1 MLKTKGDGFF
11 IFFVILLFL
20 IAASLQYA
28 MILNGDVSYLI
39 YLSKEMLSG
48 KTYGSPGF
56 LETNPPLIFF
66 LYLPVVF
73 LEKYISFKQSSL
85 FQFYIFSLSAL
96 SFFIS
101 FFILKKVIKEKN
113 FLYIFSLVLLF
124 CLLFL
129 PGAHFGQRD
138 HLFLIFVFPYI
149 FSCAFELE
157 NKKISPPLALLIGVM
172 AGFGFSMKP
181 YFLFSFVFIECYFV
195 FKRGRFFA
203 WIRPE
208 SVCILTMMIA
218 YLMSVILFFPR
229 YFIIIL
235 PLVKTFYFI
244 AIKEPWWEVLISPL
258 VLFPLSAC
266 FIFVFFK
273 NKKNEHL
280 DLKKVLLLVFSGTL
294 LTLLST
300 QTSWFY
306 HALPLL
312 SMACLLLSFPFEEQV
327 SLCLKG
333 KSMISFQALKLVS
346 TAFFFNFIILFFHK
360 NSSSVLLVEVYFL
373 FLVFYFFSSH
383 PCRRYVERFF
393 RTVSVVLL
401 FFVVFFIPLVTV
413 IASVIYTIEEKKTYG
428 KSAMFSYLADTSGA
442 QSVLCFSRFRYCSL
456 LEEYTKSSYVSYYS
470 SLWWVRGVTRL
481 TKNKKLDVK
490 EQELKKY
497 LFEKTAEEI
506 NYFKPHWIL
515 LQSGIRNPEVPFEV
529 VISLFSES
537 GKFNE
542 AWSHYKF
549 KTTIDEHQIYER
561 VETRNK
567 GVIKTRV

>member
-20 IAASLQYA
+20 IAVSLQYA

-39 YLSKEMLSG
+39 YLAKEMLSG

-66 LYLPVVF
+66 LYLPVVL
-73 LEKYISFKQSSL
+73 LEKYISLKQSGL
-85 FQFYIFSLSAL
+85 FQFYVFFLSAL
-96 SFFIS
+96 SFLIS
-101 FFILKKVIKEKN
+101 FSILKKIIKEKKL
-113 FLYIFSLVLLF
+113 LYIFSLVLLF

-129 PGAHFGQRD
+129 PSSHFGQRE
-138 HLFLIFVFPYI
+138 HLFLIFIFPYV
-149 FSCAFELE
+149 FASVFELK
-157 NKKISPPLALLIGVM
+157 NKKISPLLAFFIGVM

-195 FKRGRFFA
+195 FKKRHFFD
-203 WIRPE
+203 WIRLE
-208 SVCILTMMIA
+208 SVCILTIIIG
-218 YLMSVILFFPR
+218 YLISVILFFPT
-229 YFIIIL
+229 YFTIIL

-244 AIKEPWWEVLISPL
+244 AIKELWWEVLTSPL
-258 VLFPLSAC
+258 VLFPLSAVSL
-266 FIFVFFK
+266 FVFFK
-273 NKKNEHL
+273 NKKNEYP
-280 DLKKVLLLVFSGTL
+280 DLSKVLLLVFLGTL
-294 LTLLST
+294 LTLFST

-312 SMACLLLSFPFEEQV
+312 SMACLLLSFSFEEQV
-327 SLCLKG
+327 GLCLKG
-333 KSMISFQALKLVS
+333 KSMISFQALKLAS
-346 TAFFFNFIILFFHK
+346 IAFFFNFIILFFHK

-373 FLVFYFFSSH
+373 FLVFYLFSSH

-428 KSAMFSYLADTSGA
+428 KSGMFAYLTDTSVA

-456 LEEYTKSSYVSYYS
+456 LEEYTQSAYISYYPS
-470 SLWWVRGVTRL
+470 MWWVRGVTRL
-481 TKNKKLDVK
+481 TKSKKLDVK

-537 GKFNE
+537 GKFKE

>member
-73 LEKYISFKQSSL
+73 LENYISFKQSSL
-85 FQFYIFSLSAL
+85 FH
-96 SFFIS
+96 
-101 FFILKKVIKEKN
+101 
-113 FLYIFSLVLLF
+113 FLN
-124 CLLFL
+124 
-129 PGAHFGQRD
+129 
-138 HLFLIFVFPYI
+138 FVFPFI
-149 FSCAFELE
+149 FSCAYELE
-157 NKKISPPLALLIGVM
+157 NKKNSPPLALLIGVM

-195 FKRGRFFA
+195 FKRGRFFS

-300 QTSWFY
+300 QTSWF
-306 HALPLL
+306 
-312 SMACLLLSFPFEEQV
+312 
-327 SLCLKG
+327 
-333 KSMISFQALKLVS
+333 
-346 TAFFFNFIILFFHK
+346 
-360 NSSSVLLVEVYFL
+360 
-373 FLVFYFFSSH
+373 
-383 PCRRYVERFF
+383 
-393 RTVSVVLL
+393 
-401 FFVVFFIPLVTV
+401 
-413 IASVIYTIEEKKTYG
+413 
-428 KSAMFSYLADTSGA
+428 
-442 QSVLCFSRFRYCSL
+442 
-456 LEEYTKSSYVSYYS
+456 
-470 SLWWVRGVTRL
+470 
-481 TKNKKLDVK
+481 
-490 EQELKKY
+490 
-497 LFEKTAEEI
+497 
-506 NYFKPHWIL
+506 
-515 LQSGIRNPEVPFEV
+515 
-529 VISLFSES
+529 
-537 GKFNE
+537 
-542 AWSHYKF
+542 
-549 KTTIDEHQIYER
+549 
-561 VETRNK
+561 
-567 GVIKTRV
+567 

>member
-181 YFLFSFVFIECYFV
+181 YFLF
-195 FKRGRFFA
+195 
-203 WIRPE
+203 
-208 SVCILTMMIA
+208 
-218 YLMSVILFFPR
+218 
-229 YFIIIL
+229 
-235 PLVKTFYFI
+235 
-244 AIKEPWWEVLISPL
+244 
-258 VLFPLSAC
+258 
-266 FIFVFFK
+266 FK

-306 HALPLL
+306 HAPPLL
-312 SMACLLLSFPFEEQV
+312 SMACLLLS
-327 SLCLKG
+327 
-333 KSMISFQALKLVS
+333 
-346 TAFFFNFIILFFHK
+346 
-360 NSSSVLLVEVYFL
+360 
-373 FLVFYFFSSH
+373 
-383 PCRRYVERFF
+383 
-393 RTVSVVLL
+393 
-401 FFVVFFIPLVTV
+401 
-413 IASVIYTIEEKKTYG
+413 
-428 KSAMFSYLADTSGA
+428 
-442 QSVLCFSRFRYCSL
+442 
-456 LEEYTKSSYVSYYS
+456 
-470 SLWWVRGVTRL
+470 
-481 TKNKKLDVK
+481 
-490 EQELKKY
+490 
-497 LFEKTAEEI
+497 
-506 NYFKPHWIL
+506 
-515 LQSGIRNPEVPFEV
+515 
-529 VISLFSES
+529 
-537 GKFNE
+537 
-542 AWSHYKF
+542 
-549 KTTIDEHQIYER
+549 
-561 VETRNK
+561 
-567 GVIKTRV
+567 